1 MKPGIRTILA
11 ITGILALF
19 LLAIGCTSTGTTISS
34 TATPAAT
41 MAGTPANV
49 EANVSILVANEGSPI
64 QHDYL
69 AIQTM
74 NSSQVRH
81 ALEELRAD
89 SSEYYFDFKDLNPT
103 TEKGKQLRTEMMTYF
118 SNVNSYAIN
127 MVLYTD
133 TKDDTYLKEAKPY
146 QEKINQSLANIRN
159 LYGDL

>member
-19 LLAIGCTSTGTTISS
+19 LLAIGCTSTGTGSS
-34 TATPAAT
+34 ATATPA
-41 MAGTPANV
+41 GSPGII
-49 EANVSILVANEGSPI
+49 EANVSNLVATEGSPI

-74 NSSQVRH
+74 NTSQVRH

-133 TKDDTYLKEAKPY
+133 TKDDTYLKEAKP
-146 QEKINQSLANIRN
+146 
-159 LYGDL
+159 